1 MFLSKTIILRH
12 VRKDMKVLNTIVG
25 KKSFETSIFMTI
37 IKENN
42 HHFSFEKKFSTTKL
56 QVVKIKKMKNENILF
71 KA

>member
-42 HHFSFEKKFSTTKL
+42 HHFSFEKKFLTTKL
-56 QVVKIKKMKNENILF
+56 KVVKIKKNE
-71 KA
+71 K